1 MKLKILSVLLI
12 LTIGLCSLSSCLLL
26 QTDGILGG
34 AFEEPTPSGNTINV
48 NGGPTY
54 ENINITS
61 AENKNLLAASK
72 AVLSSV
78 SVITTSAAGSG
89 VIYEID
95 KERGEAYIITNYH
108 VVYEQN
114 SQTGIAS
121 AIKVFLYGMEATEYG
136 IDATYVGGSMNYDIA
151 LLHVKGSTVLMES
164 CARAADVADSDKVSI
179 LDTAIAIGNPEGNG
193 ISATVGYV
201 NVDSENILVSF
212 QGTNVQ
218 LRVMRTDAAVN
229 SGNSGGGL
237 FNDKGELIGIVNAKS
252 GNSTTDNIGYA
263 IPSNVAIAIAKN
275 IKDYCADTNKTN
287 VYRCM
292 LGVTVQASKLSTV
305 YDENTG
311 KVHKIETVMIIEVS
325 NEGAAVGYLQVNDVV
340 KAVTIKGVR
349 HEVTRTY
356 HLVDFMLNARVGD
369 EVVIHVERGG
379 VPVDV
384 KITMTE
390 KMITAY

>member
-12 LTIGLCSLSSCLLL
+12 LTLSLCSLSSCLLL
-26 QTDGILGG
+26 QTDGILGSLG
-34 AFEEPTPSGNTINV
+34 ESSSNGNTINV

-61 AENKNLLAASK
+61 AENQNLLAASK

-78 SVITTSAAGSG
+78 SIITTSAAGSG

-108 VVYEQN
+108 VVYEQG
-114 SQTGIAS
+114 SKTGIAS

-252 GNSTTDNIGYA
+252 
-263 IPSNVAIAIAKN
+263 
-275 IKDYCADTNKTN
+275 
-287 VYRCM
+287 
-292 LGVTVQASKLSTV
+292 
-305 YDENTG
+305 
-311 KVHKIETVMIIEVS
+311 
-325 NEGAAVGYLQVNDVV
+325 
-340 KAVTIKGVR
+340 
-349 HEVTRTY
+349 
-356 HLVDFMLNARVGD
+356 
-369 EVVIHVERGG
+369 
-379 VPVDV
+379 
-384 KITMTE
+384 
-390 KMITAY
+390 